1 MSAFLVGFSTLGQR
15 LRVNDFELWR
25 PRVSAWLLA
34 IAGIIAAYWL
44 GWYAD
49 RSLVASDHSAGY
61 ISFEQAF
68 PLADALLLGSALTAA
83 IQLWRRRASAS
94 MWLHVV
100 GGAGVYLGALDIL
113 YDLQHGI
120 YGKGAGGKLELGIN
134 VVTVVSSLGVV
145 SFGWRS
151 RHWLMGYESPH

>member
-1 MSAFLVGFSTLGQR
+1 MGFPNLGHR
-15 LRVNDFELWR
+15 LRVDDFELWR
-25 PRVSAWLLA
+25 PRVIAWLLA

-44 GWYAD
+44 GWFAD
-49 RSLVASDHSAGY
+49 RSLVASDHNAGY

-68 PLADALLLGSALTAA
+68 PLADALLLASAATAA
-83 IQLWRRRASAS
+83 IQLWRRHPSAS

-120 YGKGAGGKLELGIN
+120 YGKGAGGKLELIIN
-134 VVTVVSSLGVV
+134 LITVLSSVGVI
-145 SFGWRS
+145 SFGWRA
-151 RHWLMGYESPH
+151 RQWLMGKESLH